1 MHPTPLLGTVI
12 TDSRP
17 YPFSRSLST
26 ALALAG
32 YWMTGLPGY
41 VRATS
46 TQWCLQ
52 ALRSG
57 TIVCNFAQ
65 QIK

>member
-1 MHPTPLLGTVI
+1 
-12 TDSRP
+12 
-17 YPFSRSLST
+17 
-26 ALALAG
+26 
-32 YWMTGLPGY
+32 MTGLPGY

-57 TIVCNFAQ
+57 TIVCKYAQ